1 MWSGFSMRDYATML
15 GALVHIGTPA
25 AADPRW
31 AADFMAMLMCRMD
44 EFDGPGL
51 AAALVALRHL
61 PKPEFEPSPQWLAA
75 AAHRANELLYNPPQ
89 VAPQQLAAAAPAPHL
104 QGIGFGGRGG
114 QGQVIGR
121 PPLPLMPPSGANAG
135 GTVVLSPEGRLVPV
149 PPMHPLSAEQLA
161 AAAAALAALGYVAEA
176 GEREP
181 LVAASRSLLARNAG
195 LKAAAAAAAGGGSIA
210 ANGNGSGSGSAGE
223 ERGKVT
229 VESGVGAAFERANA
243 AAAAVAG
250 RGPVAPL
257 LSAEAEAALEEAVE
271 LLLGRGNGAGAGPK
285 EVPVELGSALGVP
298 EGASRRRVG
307 RVKAGSIRTR

>member
-1 MWSGFSMRDYATML
+1 MWSGFSMRDYATLL
-15 GALVHIGTPA
+15 GALVHIGTPG

-89 VAPQQLAAAAPAPHL
+89 MAPQQLAAASPAPHL

-114 QGQVIGR
+114 QGEAR

-135 GTVVLSPEGRLVPV
+135 GTVVMSPEGRLVPV

-195 LKAAAAAAAGGGSIA
+195 LKAAAAAAAGGGSVA
-210 ANGNGSGSGSAGE
+210 ANGNGNGSGRGGAGE
-223 ERGKVT
+223 ELGTVT
-229 VESGVGAAFERANA
+229 AESGVGAAFERANA

-271 LLLGRGNGAGAGPK
+271 MLLGRGAGAGAGPR
-285 EVPVELGSALGVP
+285 EGVPVEVGSALGVP
-298 EGASRRRVG
+298 VGASRRRVQSA
-307 RVKAGSIRTR
+307 KAGGGR